1 MSFFA
6 EVIIRGYDPKCLMY
20 GGCRAGPADGWTVL
34 QLHTSITTNLR
45 NGTAQCHAN
54 AMAKYAL
61 RIRQSPI
68 VWRGAHTHAYNIMHY
83 DLYCNI
89 VKHNKIVIGLLEY
102 VRMS

>member
-1 MSFFA
+1 MPSRTGRRVDRLTA
-6 EVIIRGYDPKCLMY
+6 PHLYHYESTMV
-20 GGCRAGPADGWTVL
+20 
-34 QLHTSITTNLR
+34 R